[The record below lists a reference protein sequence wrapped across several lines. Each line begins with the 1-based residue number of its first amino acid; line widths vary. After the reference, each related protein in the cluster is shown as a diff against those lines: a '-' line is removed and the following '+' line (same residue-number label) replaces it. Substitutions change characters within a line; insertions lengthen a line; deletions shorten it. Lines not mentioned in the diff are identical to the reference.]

1 MEKATRTIPL
11 QCDRYSAGTPDVPA
25 VHSESGGE
33 TFNSQYQRNSPIT
46 PEQIEI
52 RELKKKLQHFDCS
65 GELVMEYP
73 DIRGDISVRY
83 VFNGSNGVAI
93 LRGKITDNNGEN
105 LAVNQNVWFTFTRK
119 DDDYFME
126 SGNVASSSGGT
137 NIHPLLA
144 RTLPDFFLKPKEPF
158 YFSILRLNSSTW
170 QFYTSRSPSVFCQ
183 R

>member
-1 MEKATRTIPL
+1 MWGRNIKWCVGIILAVALTIAVTMTL
-11 QCDRYSAGTPDVPA
+11 Q
-25 VHSESGGE
+25 
-33 TFNSQYQRNSPIT
+33 NWQRS
-46 PEQIEI
+46 
-52 RELKKKLQHFDCS
+52 HFDCS

-93 LRGKITDNNGEN
+93 LRGKITDNNGEK

-144 RTLPDFFLKPKEPF
+144 RTLPDFFLNPKNHFISAYCDSIAVHGSSIPAVRRRCFVSVKP
-158 YFSILRLNSSTW
+158 LRLH
-170 QFYTSRSPSVFCQ
+170 SV
-183 R
+183 

>member
-1 MEKATRTIPL
+1 MWGRNIKWCVGIILAVALTIAVTMTL
-11 QCDRYSAGTPDVPA
+11 Q
-25 VHSESGGE
+25 
-33 TFNSQYQRNSPIT
+33 NWQRS
-46 PEQIEI
+46 
-52 RELKKKLQHFDCS
+52 HFDCS

-93 LRGKITDNNGEN
+93 LRGKITDNNGEK
-105 LAVNQNVWFTFTRK
+105 LSVNQNVWFTFTRK

-144 RTLPDFFLKPKEPF
+144 RTLPDFFLKPEEPF

>member
-1 MEKATRTIPL
+1 MWGRNIKWCVGIILAVALTIAVTMTL
-11 QCDRYSAGTPDVPA
+11 Q
-25 VHSESGGE
+25 
-33 TFNSQYQRNSPIT
+33 NWQRS
-46 PEQIEI
+46 
-52 RELKKKLQHFDCS
+52 HFDCS

-93 LRGKITDNNGEN
+93 LRGKITDNNGEK

-158 YFSILRLNSSTW
+158 YFSILRLNSST
-170 QFYTSRSPSVFCQ
+170 
-183 R
+183 

>member
-1 MEKATRTIPL
+1 MAAMGWLFYAEKSL
-11 QCDRYSAGTPDVPA
+11 
-25 VHSESGGE
+25 
-33 TFNSQYQRNSPIT
+33 
-46 PEQIEI
+46 
-52 RELKKKLQHFDCS
+52 
-65 GELVMEYP
+65 
-73 DIRGDISVRY
+73 
-83 VFNGSNGVAI
+83 
-93 LRGKITDNNGEN
+93 NGEK

-158 YFSILRLNSSTW
+158 YFSILRLNSTTW